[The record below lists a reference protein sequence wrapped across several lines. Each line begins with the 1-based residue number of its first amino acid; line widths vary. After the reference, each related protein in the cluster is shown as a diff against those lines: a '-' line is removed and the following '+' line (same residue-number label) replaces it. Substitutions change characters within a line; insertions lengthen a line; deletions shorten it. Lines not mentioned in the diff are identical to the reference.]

1 MKGSEITTYIWRKI
15 GDEKHL
21 IMVCPSMSAAAR
33 YLIQVGAKT
42 ETSVKNIS
50 SSLYAYVDTEIAINN
65 EYLLTSFLKWK
76 SKPKEQSDSII
87 EAFANPKPQHLRFTG
102 FNYKF
107 DLCELEEGQTTTN
120 N

>member
-1 MKGSEITTYIWRKI
+1 MKPPEKTTYIWRKI
-15 GDEKHL
+15 GDEKYL
-21 IMVCPSMSAAAR
+21 LMVCPSMCAAAR
-33 YLIQVGAKT
+33 YLIEVGAKT

-50 SSLYAYVDTEIAINN
+50 NGIYVYIDTEIAINN

-76 SKPKEQSDSII
+76 SKSKEQSDSII
-87 EAFANPKPQHLRFTG
+87 ESFANPKPKHLRFTG

-107 DLCELEEGQTTTN
+107 DPCEELQEQTTTN